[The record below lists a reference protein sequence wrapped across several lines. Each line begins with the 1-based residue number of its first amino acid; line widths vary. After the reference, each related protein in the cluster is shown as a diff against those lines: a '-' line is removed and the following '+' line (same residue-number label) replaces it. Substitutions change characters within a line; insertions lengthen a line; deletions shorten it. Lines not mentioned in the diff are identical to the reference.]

1 MMFVSSNSTVAGVVV
16 LVAVLSVEDESG
28 VGKNKDSLVGFVA
41 KRLKKNSHCLMS

>member
-1 MMFVSSNSTVAGVVV
+1 MMFVSSSSIAAGFVVRVVV
-16 LVAVLSVEDESG
+16 QPVEDESG